1 MTAALPADPLPHD
14 PMPGCALPGT
24 PLADALPGINACVH
38 CGFCLQACPTYL
50 NLEDEND
57 SPRGRIF
64 LMRSLLEGTVGPD
77 DPSVQQHIDQC
88 LGCRAC
94 EPVCPSGVPYGQ
106 LLEATRATLRDYK
119 PVPFVARLILFV
131 FARSWLLRPAMF
143 FSRILAATPI
153 PTLLSGVK
161 GRLGFAMAM
170 LASTGRSIERSPYNP
185 VTRGERGSV
194 ATLRGCVM
202 EGLFNQTNRATDRV
216 LAVNGYSIVA
226 APGQQCCGALHAH
239 AGDLDNARDLARR
252 NIAAFERSGAAFI
265 AVNAAGC
272 GAIMKEYGHLLK
284 DDPAWHERAAALA
297 SRVRDVSELLAAA
310 GPRQGGSLPIRV
322 TYDAPCHLQHAQRVT
337 QAPLSVLAA
346 IPGLELVP
354 LHDSDQCCGS
364 AGIYNLI
371 EPETSDAV
379 LAPKLANIKATG
391 APFVATGNP
400 GCLMQIGAGLI
411 RSEMSA
417 RSIHPI
423 DLLDASYA
431 AFGQ

>member
-1 MTAALPADPLPHD
+1 
-14 PMPGCALPGT
+14 
-24 PLADALPGINACVH
+24 
-38 CGFCLQACPTYL
+38 
-50 NLEDEND
+50 
-57 SPRGRIF
+57 
-64 LMRSLLEGTVGPD
+64 
-77 DPSVQQHIDQC
+77 
-88 LGCRAC
+88 
-94 EPVCPSGVPYGQ
+94 VPYGQ
-106 LLEATRATLRDYK
+106 LLEATRATLREYE
-119 PVPFVARLILFV
+119 PVPLIARFVLFV
-131 FARSWLLRPAMF
+131 FARPWLLRPAMF
-143 FSRILAATPI
+143 LSRVLAATPI
-153 PTLLSGVK
+153 PSLLSGVK

-170 LASTGRSIERSPYNP
+170 LASTGRSIERSPYDAIG
-185 VTRGERGSV
+185 RGERGRV

-202 EGLFNQTNRATDRV
+202 DGLFSATNRATARV
-216 LAVNGYSIVA
+216 LKVNGYGIVA

-239 AGDLDNARDLARR
+239 AGDLETARKLARR
-252 NIAAFERSGAAFI
+252 NISAFEKSAAEFI

-284 DDPAWHERAAALA
+284 DDPEWSERASAFG
-297 SRVRDVSELLAAA
+297 SRVRDVSELLADA
-310 GPRQGGSLPIRV
+310 GPRAGGALPIRV
-322 TYDAPCHLQHAQRVT
+322 TYDAPCHLQHAQRVM

-379 LAPKLANIKATG
+379 LEPKLANIRDTRASW
-391 APFVATGNP
+391 VATGNP

-411 RSEMSA
+411 RAEISA
-417 RSIHPI
+417 RSIHPV